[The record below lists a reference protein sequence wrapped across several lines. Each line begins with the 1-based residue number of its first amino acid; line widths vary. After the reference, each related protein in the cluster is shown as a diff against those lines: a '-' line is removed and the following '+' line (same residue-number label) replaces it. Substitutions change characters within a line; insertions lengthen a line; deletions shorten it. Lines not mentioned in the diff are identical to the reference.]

1 MDALVILSFAYT
13 AGVLSML
20 APCSFAMLP
29 SYISFYL
36 NREEEGESILRGL
49 GNGILAT
56 LGSGAVRGSVG
67 LLAIIGLQGLSG
79 GMSYFSLAIG
89 AVLVVMGAL
98 MLAGRDFSIPLPVT
112 IQKKKGP
119 LGVLAFGAMYSLA
132 SFGCTAA
139 VFIGMVLVAS
149 AQGFTV
155 ALASVAI
162 YVAGIGTLLVPLT
175 VAVSTSRTL
184 MLDSLKK
191 VMPKV
196 RLISGAVLVAM
207 GIYLILYNLKII

>member
-1 MDALVILSFAYT
+1 MDAAVILSFAYT

-29 SYISFYL
+29 SYISYYL
-36 NREEEGESILRGL
+36 NRDAGGESVVRGV

-56 LGSGAVRGSVG
+56 LGSGAVRGSIGV
-67 LLAIIGLQGLSG
+67 LAIVGMQGITGS
-79 GMSYFSLAIG
+79 MYYFSLAVG
-89 AVLVVMGAL
+89 VLLVVMGAL
-98 MLAGRDFSIPLPVT
+98 MLAGRDLSIPVPVT
-112 IQKKKGP
+112 IRKRKGP
-119 LGVLAFGAMYSLA
+119 MGVFIFGALYSLA

-149 AQGFTV
+149 AQGFGI

-162 YVAGIGTLLVPLT
+162 YVAGIGTLLIPMT
-175 VAVSTSRTL
+175 VAVSTSRTI
-184 MLDSLKK
+184 MLDRLKAF
-191 VMPKV
+191 MPRV

-207 GIYLILYNLKII
+207 GIYLVLYNLKII